1 MYEFI
6 AEQPKRLKTK
16 IIPIIK
22 KNLYLA
28 DDNLHK
34 VCLEFLEWAYKVDEN
49 DRFGKLLTNGFN
61 DEEIFLRFR
70 ELIFKKYNEVRNNYL
85 K

>member
-1 MYEFI
+1 
-6 AEQPKRLKTK
+6 
-16 IIPIIK
+16 
-22 KNLYLA
+22 
-28 DDNLHK
+28 LHK